1 MALVPSLTTSLSG
14 MKTAQGQLDI
24 VSRNIA
30 NVDTEGYTR
39 KTAGQNNLVLAG
51 YSHGVSLGNITRDVN
66 TGLLKS
72 YLAANSLSGNLNSQ
86 YEYLSK
92 AETLLGTPQGE
103 NAISSNVGAL
113 QSAFETFASDVT
125 SASGRYT
132 LLNNAQTLTS
142 RLNSIAAE
150 IQKLRGEADVAITG
164 CVEEINSLLQELDQ
178 LNQSIV
184 KATVLKQDGLADL
197 EDKRDQALR
206 SLSEKIDINY
216 FQRENGEIVVQTKN
230 GIPLLDKEVHT
241 LSHTSVSQTSPTS
254 SYAGGEISGIFVD
267 GQDITSRIKD
277 GELKGLIEVRDVTMP
292 SLQSQL
298 DELAGVLKNAV
309 NEAHNQGTA
318 YPASPSSLT
327 GTRNIIDAEKQ
338 SIKIENGD
346 VRFIIFDKNG
356 KQVSTASLGGDL
368 GFTEG
373 TIADMTQALQNWLT
387 SPDGANLPQAVAKID
402 ENGHFVIDTGNS
414 EYSISIVD
422 QVSSAAGS
430 EQSNVTIK
438 FANNNTTNYDREFS
452 GFSNFFG
459 LNDFFTTSNDESI
472 YDSKVLSPNVNLG
485 IKDNVV
491 LGFSTASKGINFAS
505 ITINSNDSLQDIVN
519 KINENPD
526 LNSDIRASLVPNGN
540 GYILRILTASGE
552 QLEIS
557 ENRMNGDPS
566 SGLLEKLGMHVSN
579 ATASSSIA
587 VREDITLLPTLIA
600 GGSPE
605 FNETSGEYQLNPAM
619 NNIANA
625 MSDVF
630 SVTQSFAQS
639 GSIAQTDCTLA
650 NYASTFVGNIASQ
663 TSNAQSNLSYQQ
675 DLTNSIATK
684 EAQISGVDIDEELGQ
699 MIMFQQTY
707 AACAKAFTA
716 SKEILDMLLNIV

>member
-24 VSRNIA
+24 ISRNIA

-39 KTAGQNNLVLAG
+39 KTAGQNNLVLSG
-51 YSHGVSLGNITRDVN
+51 YPNGVSLGNSTRDVN

-72 YLAANSLSGNLNSQ
+72 FLAANSLSGNLNSQ

-92 AETLLGTPQGE
+92 TELLLGTPQGE
-103 NAISSNVGAL
+103 NAISANVGAL
-113 QSAFETFASDVT
+113 QAAFETFASDVT

-132 LLNNAQTLTS
+132 LLNNAQTLAS
-142 RLNSIAAE
+142 RLNSISTE
-150 IQKLRGEADVAITG
+150 IQKLRGEADMAITG
-164 CVEEINSLLQELDQ
+164 SVEEINALLEELDQ
-178 LNQSIV
+178 LNQNIV

-216 FQRENGEIVVQTKN
+216 FQRENGEIVVQTQN
-230 GIPLLDKEVHT
+230 GIPLLDKEVHK
-241 LSHTSVSQTSPTS
+241 LSHTAVAQSSPTS
-254 SYAGGEISGIFVD
+254 TYAGGEISGIYVD

-277 GELKGLIEVRDVTMP
+277 GELKGLIEVRDVTLP

-298 DELAGVLKNAV
+298 DELAGVLKSAV

-318 YPASPSSLT
+318 YPATPSSLT
-327 GTRNIIDAEKQ
+327 GSRTIIDAEKQ
-338 SIKIENGD
+338 RIKIEGGD
-346 VRFIIFDKNG
+346 VRFTIFDKDG
-356 KQVSTASLGGDL
+356 KQAATVSLGGDL

-373 TIADMTQALQNWLT
+373 TVEEMTQKIQDWLT

-402 ENGHFVIDTGNS
+402 DEGHLVIDTGDS
-414 EYSISIVD
+414 EYSISIMD

-430 EQSNVTIK
+430 EQSSVTIK

-459 LNDFFTTSNDESI
+459 MNDFFTTLNDESI
-472 YDSKVLSPNVNLG
+472 YDSKVVSPNMNLG

-491 LGFSTASKGINFAS
+491 LGFSTTSQGINFGS
-505 ITINSNDSLQDIVN
+505 ITVNANDSLQDIVN
-519 KINENPD
+519 KINDNPD
-526 LNSDIRASLVPNGN
+526 LNSSLRASLVPNGN
-540 GYILRILTASGE
+540 GYMLRIMTTSGE

-566 SGLLEKLGMHVSN
+566 SGLLERLGMHPSN
-579 ATASSSIA
+579 APTSSSIA
-587 VREDITLLPTLIA
+587 VRNDIALQPTLIA
-600 GGSPE
+600 GGAPE
-605 FNETSGEYQLNPAM
+605 FNESSGEYQLNPA
-619 NNIANA
+619 NNNVANA
-625 MSDVF
+625 MGKVF
-630 SVTQSFAQS
+630 SETQSFGQS
-639 GSIAQTDCTLA
+639 GTISQTDCTLA

-663 TSNAQSNLSYQQ
+663 TSNAQSNLNYQQ
-675 DLTNSIATK
+675 ELTNSIATK
-684 EAQISGVDIDEELGQ
+684 EAKISGVDIDEELGQ

-716 SKEILDMLLNIV
+716 SKEILDMLLNLV